1 MGATVDETPST
12 ATSAGDRLPLVNRN
26 LISLKAV
33 LFIVYGG
40 LGCLY
45 STLIPHMLELGLSHS
60 ESRTILIVAPLV
72 SLIGPL
78 AVAPLADR
86 LAAKKQSLSGKY
98 LRVLIA
104 ITLLLAACVYAALLA
119 VPSVSRS
126 AAPRP
131 LVSFGCDAD
140 GAIIYQERCSNERT
154 CYHQAEKKTGSLV
167 LTNCTYTCQH
177 PTHFERLFTHTPSEL
192 VLETAPDASTE
203 SLSHEHDYEEYEVF
217 SEAAPASASL
227 ESSASSKLRQ
237 RRETD
242 VPAAPPHLCE
252 VSHLA
257 DGTTRVD
264 RCHAF
269 NPSRREVTVQA
280 TLRSATN
287 EENQTHSAEWCTYP
301 LDGFQC
307 QVPQTDVEWMRL
319 WKNDKACKPM
329 VECEVQEPY
338 DTPGSV
344 LADSQCVKVTHIS
357 YICGILFTIE

>member
-12 ATSAGDRLPLVNRN
+12 AASTGEPLVNRN
-26 LISLKAV
+26 LITLKAV
-33 LFIVYGG
+33 LFVVYGG

-45 STLIPHMLELGLSHS
+45 STLIPHMLQLGLNHN

-86 LAAKKQSLSGKY
+86 LAAKKQALSGRY

-104 ITLLLAACVYAALLA
+104 IALLLAACVYAALLA

-126 AAPRP
+126 AARRP
-131 LVSFGCDAD
+131 LVSFGCDSD
-140 GAIIYQERCSNERT
+140 GAIIYQERCSDERT
-154 CYHQAEKKTGSLV
+154 CYHWTKEKFGSLV
-167 LTNCTYTCQH
+167 LTNCTYTCQN
-177 PTHFERLFTHTPSEL
+177 PTQFERLFTHTPSEL
-192 VLETAPDASTE
+192 IQEASPSSTE
-203 SLSHEHDYEEYEVF
+203 SLSREHDYDNEDYDA
-217 SEAAPASASL
+217 EADAAQAGPGAASGELTASA
-227 ESSASSKLRQ
+227 ELRL
-237 RRETD
+237 RRQTEA
-242 VPAAPPHLCE
+242 PAAPPHLCE
-252 VSHLA
+252 VSELA

-269 NPSRREVTVQA
+269 TPSRRAVTVQA

-287 EENQTHSAEWCTYP
+287 QENETHSAEWCTYP

-307 QVPQTDVEWMRL
+307 QVPTLDVEWLRL
-319 WKNDKACKPM
+319 WKNDRACKPM
-329 VECEVQEPY
+329 VECEVLEPY

-344 LADSQCVKVTHIS
+344 LADSQCVKVENEED
-357 YICGILFTIE
+357 LMFT